1 MSKDTKKDAPKKDA
15 PKKDAPKTEAPVE
28 TKKTEAPKK
37 TETKVEAPVETKKGK
52 KQTKVISEKK
62 AKNPMRQIQIEKLCL
77 NICTGEAG
85 DALTK
90 ASTVLNQLTDQKPK
104 LAKARIT
111 IRSFGIRRDQKIAC
125 HVTVRGEKAEEIL
138 KRGLR
143 VKEFELRERNFS
155 RAGHFGFGISEHIDL
170 GMKYDPSIGI
180 FGMDFYVV
188 LQRPGTRVSRRKHAR
203 GRVGPQHLI
212 TKEDAM
218 HWFVDRYQGTIF

>member
-1 MSKDTKKDAPKKDA
+1 LKLKKSYKK
-15 PKKDAPKTEAPVE
+15 VR
-28 TKKTEAPKK
+28 
-37 TETKVEAPVETKKGK
+37 
-52 KQTKVISEKK
+52 VISEKK

-125 HVTVRGEKAEEIL
+125 HVTVRGDKAEEIL

-155 RAGHFGFGISEHIDL
+155 RAGNFGFGVAEHIDL

-188 LQRPGTRVSRRKHAR
+188 LQRPGSRVARRKRAT
-203 GRVGPQHLI
+203 GRVGTQHLI
-212 TKEDAM
+212 TKDEAM
-218 HWFVDRYQGTIF
+218 HWYVDRYQGTIF

>member
-1 MSKDTKKDAPKKDA
+1 MP
-15 PKKDAPKTEAPVE
+15 PKTEKKEETKIETPKVE
-28 TKKTEAPKK
+28 T
-37 TETKVEAPVETKKGK
+37 VEEKPVAKKGRPVR
-52 KQTKVISEKK
+52 VISEKK
-62 AKNPMRQIQIEKLCL
+62 QKNPMRAIGIEKLCL
-77 NICTGEAG
+77 NICTGDGG

-90 ASTVLNQLTDQKPK
+90 ASQVLQQLTDQKPR

-111 IRSFGIRRDQKIAC
+111 IRTFGIRRDQKIAC

-155 RAGHFGFGISEHIDL
+155 RQGHFGFGISEHIDL
-170 GMKYDPSIGI
+170 GLKYDPSIGI

-188 LQRPGTRVSRRKHAR
+188 LARPGHRVARRKRAT